1 MPSDL
6 PPERRGRRWR
16 QQQFDPVVRLDTM
29 VFGCIGGNDG
39 NARAAMKTTPSTAAS
54 VSSVDRNNNQ
64 QATGVSE
71 RGEYEK
77 TTMTATGDDGRCGK
91 DERDT

>member
-16 QQQFDPVVRLDTM
+16 QQQFDPIVRLDTM

-39 NARAAMKTTPSTAAS
+39 NARAAMKTTPST
-54 VSSVDRNNNQ
+54 RMRE
-64 QATGVSE
+64 THE
-71 RGEYEK
+71 
-77 TTMTATGDDGRCGK
+77 DDGN
-91 DERDT
+91 D